1 MNFELMYK
9 LLKYLI
15 QGIII
20 YVLFKY
26 VPHDP
31 MKDKDILLI
40 TIIVLL
46 AYAVLENFMHM
57 YNKNNNSHQQLV
69 NHEEIPTQC
78 QSYCSTQQTDGQQV
92 DQQHEHMQSV
102 SSTVQ
107 PSVASPSVAS
117 PSVASPSVAS
127 PSVSAESQSSSEQ
140 TNTIQPVN
148 KNNQGVG
155 AETLSI
161 NPASATYNAVSQSGH
176 HLAYNYADY
185 NSLPASGGVTT
196 GGFENGYS
204 FLPPSQWYPV
214 PPHPPVCIPE
224 KQCPVCPVYT
234 NVETMDLLE
243 WNAWKAPQTNAQVPI
258 VH

>member
-1 MNFELMYK
+1 MNSELMYK

-57 YNKNNNSHQQLV
+57 YNKNNNSHQRLV
-69 NHEEIPTQC
+69 SHEEIPIQC
-78 QSYCSTQQTDGQQV
+78 QSYCSAQQTGGEQV
-92 DQQHEHMQSV
+92 AQQHEHMQSV
-102 SSTVQ
+102 SSTAQ
-107 PSVASPSVAS
+107 SSVTSPSVE
-117 PSVASPSVAS
+117 V
-127 PSVSAESQSSSEQ
+127 PSVSAESQSNSEQ
-140 TNTIQPVN
+140 TNTVQPVN
-148 KNNQGVG
+148 KNNQGAG
-155 AETLSI
+155 AEALPI
-161 NPASATYNAVSQSGH
+161 NPASATYNTVSQTGH

-204 FLPPSQWYPV
+204 FLPPSQWYPI

-243 WNAWKAPQTNAQVPI
+243 WNAWKAPQTNTQVP
-258 VH
+258 VAH